1 MNKKITSILRSLEKR
16 SNYEQKNYKKIPHE
30 KRMLA
35 ITKDTGIFYNILLK
49 THKPKKILEI
59 GTSVGYSTLWFADAI
74 IGKNSKIITI
84 EQNHKKINIAK
95 KNFRKAGVFNMIE
108 IKEGMAK
115 DVLIELKKSIKSNAK
130 NYFDFVFIDADKE
143 EYSFYF
149 DICLSMLKK
158 DGIIAADNILFPKRF
173 KKHVKKYLNHV
184 HKTPFVE
191 SITIPIG
198 NGQEISFKKK

>member
-1 MNKKITSILRSLEKR
+1 LNKKITSVLCTLEKR
-16 SNYEQKNYKKIPHE
+16 SNYEEKNYKKIPRE

-35 ITKDTGIFYNILLK
+35 ITKDTGVFYNILLK

-59 GTSVGYSTLWFADAI
+59 GTSFGYSTLWFADAI

-84 EQNHKKINIAK
+84 EQNPKKINLAQ
-95 KNFRKAGVFNMIE
+95 KNFSKAGVSQMIE
-108 IKEGMAK
+108 IKAGMAK
-115 DVLIELKKSIKSNAK
+115 DVLLELKKSLRSNPK

-158 DGIIAADNILFPKRF
+158 DGIIAADNILFPTQF
-173 KKHVKKYLNHV
+173 KKYIKKYLNHI
-184 HKTPFVE
+184 HKISSVE
-191 SITIPIG
+191 SITIPVG